1 VGPVWQGGNH
11 NEDEL
16 LANCYRNSLALA
28 EQYSIKTMAFPAIST
43 GVYSFPLERST
54 RIAVSEVK
62 SFLERNSSLEKV
74 LLVCFSE
81 RAYQCYLDIVQE
93 IIGVP

>member
-1 VGPVWQGGNH
+1 VGYLHTVGPVWQGGNH

-16 LANCYRNSLALA
+16 LTSCYRNSLALA
-28 EQYSIKTMAFPAIST
+28 EQYSIKTIAFPAIST

-62 SFLERNSSLEKV
+62 SFLERNSSLE
-74 LLVCFSE
+74 
-81 RAYQCYLDIVQE
+81 RDYQCYLDTVQE